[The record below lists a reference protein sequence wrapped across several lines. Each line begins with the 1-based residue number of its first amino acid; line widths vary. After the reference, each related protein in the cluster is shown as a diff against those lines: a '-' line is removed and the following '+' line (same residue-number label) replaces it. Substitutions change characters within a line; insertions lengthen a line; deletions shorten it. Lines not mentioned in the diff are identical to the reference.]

1 MITIGT
7 GVDGDWVWVAI
18 SDTGCGIPAQNMNR
32 IFEPFF
38 TTKPVG
44 SGTGLGLSLSYS
56 VINKHGGRIEVA
68 STPEVGTT
76 FTIRLPITPP
86 ASLRPAA

>member
-18 SDTGCGIPAQNMNR
+18 SDTACGIPAQNMNR

-68 STPEVGTT
+68 STPEAGTT